1 MKLTITLLLI
11 FLASSLS
18 AEDQRYPFSN
28 PEQAQ
33 QFRELTKELRCL
45 VCQNQSLAD
54 SDAPLAHDLR
64 EKVYEMMVA
73 GKTNDQIIKELVIRY
88 GEFVLYRPRLDPQTY
103 LLWFAPIILVV
114 IGVVA
119 IFIMVRRRSAR
130 LDVKEADLQNVR
142 KLLEDEE

>member
-11 FLASSLS
+11 FLASPLC

-33 QFRELTKELRCL
+33 QFRDLTKELRCL

-64 EKVYEMMVA
+64 KKVYEMMLA
-73 GKTNDQIIKELVIRY
+73 GKSNDQIIKELVTRY

-114 IGVVA
+114 IGVIA
-119 IFIMVRRRSAR
+119 IFIMVRRRSAG